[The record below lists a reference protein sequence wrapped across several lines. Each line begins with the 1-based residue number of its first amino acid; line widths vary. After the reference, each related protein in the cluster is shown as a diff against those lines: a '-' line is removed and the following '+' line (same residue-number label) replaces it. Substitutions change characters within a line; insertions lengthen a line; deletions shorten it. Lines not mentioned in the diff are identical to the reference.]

1 MERVSID
8 LHVTADGHVSW
19 GDEGTALIDVLVLS
33 LVQELAL
40 NDSTVLLGGLIDAN
54 VVIGQVE
61 GDDES
66 TVDILRHASVELGGE
81 AEDLL
86 VVVHGLEEVNLGLL
100 WDELVHLS
108 EGVLLVTET
117 VIGWSD
123 WLHGLSWLLELHLAE
138 RELVAILLSVVL
150 LGEGVDTA
158 DHVDAAVGVDVGGWG
173 DLVASQVV
181 VTDEVLAWLVD
192 IETVWELL
200 SAEEHGESISSVI
213 GVVALTDLE
222 GVIGEIVV
230 DDVGEIVL
238 GGEETEDA
246 TIVVQELLLG
256 LDFAATEALLHEVS
270 HLGVVD
276 ARLGDL
282 RLLEVVFGGSR
293 CRWQGSSLTLHNY
306 KAFES

>member
-1 MERVSID
+1 MSIA

-40 NDSTVLLGGLIDAN
+40 NDSTVLLSGLIDAN

-66 TVDILRHASVELGGE
+66 TVDVLRHASVELGGE

-150 LGEGVDTA
+150 LGEGVDTV

-181 VTDEVLAWLVD
+181 VTDEVLTWL
-192 IETVWELL
+192 IHIKSVWQFL
-200 SAEEHGESISSVI
+200 SSQQNCKSVSSII
-213 GVVALTDLE
+213 GIMALTDLK
-222 GVIGEIVV
+222 GIVSKV
-230 DDVGEIVL
+230 VMYDIWQL
-238 GGEETEDA
+238 LAGGY
-246 TIVVQELLLG
+246 
-256 LDFAATEALLHEVS
+256 F
-270 HLGVVD
+270 
-276 ARLGDL
+276 L
-282 RLLEVVFGGSR
+282 RLLHLKGH
-293 CRWQGSSLTLHNY
+293 L
-306 KAFES
+306 